1 MFVCQRMTVLILS
14 SMFIFILSACGG
26 GSSSDTPDETPP
38 ITSPVTYSN
47 YTIVAIDGYLENAT
61 AWLDVNNS
69 GNYSSTNPT
78 SQTHENGEAVLSI
91 PDTFIATNFPVIVEA
106 KPAITFDK
114 GLNRLIT
121 NHFTLAAPA
130 GERVV
135 TPFSTLVY
143 IKMKSGLSLESA
155 IIQVSNELQISQT
168 DLLSDFI
175 ATNNERMTLIAAD
188 LVRLNIFPTTPSA
201 LVQVTLN
208 PLNISA
214 EVTKYA
220 NIQSDV
226 NSFKTTVRNSL
237 NVIEL
242 DTDNDSVADS
252 EDGDIDGD
260 GIPNEQDNYPYIV
273 DRHTKANPGELIL
286 GQSKTEVLLAG
297 QWHYFELT
305 TPDNILLNINLSQL
319 TGDVDLYVKQGS
331 IPTKFDYDC
340 RSNNSFTNTEKCLQR
355 LKQGQQHFIAVVAR
369 EDSGYRLEAIL
380 DEIVVSKVSL
390 LLHGLASSADTW
402 SHLVSD
408 DSFFAGSCST
418 LSLDDE
424 LTELPQVNS
433 KGEYCFR
440 LDFGGYDR
448 DSNLAT
454 VGLDGKTCIVVGGCN
469 GDFSRFNVLGEE
481 VEYAVTQ
488 IVTELGVDTEIILLG
503 HSRGGLAA
511 RAYLQNSDSQYK
523 EYVKSLITTGTPHQ
537 GSPLGRFYKYM
548 DDNCTPKT
556 TYRQDNSVCE
566 DSWEVIELLAG
577 DRTFFGIPIGKKEMD
592 LLVPSI
598 DFLSPESTEIK
609 ALNDNLLALD
619 NIVIGQL
626 SYRGTN
632 FGILAE
638 DVGLGNDYDLYD
650 YGAWFVGDHPHPST
664 LRYIENG
671 QTRASFVGDGIVPA
685 YSQQIS
691 ELLTPFARNVDLSFS
706 STAYNVIHTEQT
718 QQVSDLYSVFE
729 SVRVQIGW
737 EQ

>member
-1 MFVCQRMTVLILS
+1 MSAYQRMTMMVLS
-14 SMFIFILSACGG
+14 SVFIFVLSACGG

-38 ITSPVTYSN
+38 ITSPVTYSD

-78 SQTHENGEAVLSI
+78 SQTHDNGEAVLSI

-155 IIQVSNELQISQT
+155 IIQVSSELQISQT

-188 LVRLNIFPTTPSA
+188 LVRLNIFPATPSA

-214 EVTKYA
+214 EITKYA

-226 NSFKTTVRNSL
+226 NSFKAIVRNSQ

-242 DTDNDSVADS
+242 DTDDDSVADS

-273 DRHTKANPGELIL
+273 DRHTKANPSMLIL
-286 GQSKTEVLLAG
+286 GQAKTEVLLAE

-340 RSNNSFTNTEKCLQR
+340 RSNNSFKNAEKCLQR
-355 LKQGQQHFIAVVAR
+355 LKQGQQHFIAVAAR

-408 DSFFAGSCST
+408 DSFFAGSCTT

-424 LTELPQVNS
+424 LAELPQVNS

-454 VGLDGKTCIVVGGCN
+454 IGLDGKTCIAVGGCN
-469 GDFSRFNVLGEE
+469 GDFSSFNVLGEE
-481 VEYAVTQ
+481 VERAVTQ
-488 IVTELGVDTEIILLG
+488 IVNELGVDTEIILLG

-511 RAYLQNSDSQYK
+511 RAYVQNSDSQYK

-537 GSPLGRFYKYM
+537 GSPLGRFYRFM
-548 DDNCTPKT
+548 ELNCIPQT
-556 TYRQDNSVCE
+556 TYQNDNGLCE
-566 DSWEVIELLAG
+566 DNWEVIKMLAG
-577 DRTFFGIPIGKKEMD
+577 ERWYLNTVYMD
-592 LLVPSI
+592 LRAPSI

-609 ALNDNLLALD
+609 ALNDNLLALE

-626 SYRGTN
+626 SYRGTQ

-638 DVGLGNDYDLYD
+638 DVGPLDLDYDLYK
-650 YGAWFVGDHPHPST
+650 YQQLFGGDHPHPST

-691 ELLTPFARNVDLSFS
+691 ELLIPFARNVDFSFS